1 MVPSALCPAWICLVS
16 KDQLGSVIGLLFLG
30 RVDDRR
36 SHGRRTWC
44 TDGSVRERGSPRLPE
59 RRVAS
64 TGQVF
69 TRGTPPR
76 LEGCRPA
83 SRGLSLALM
92 TYRRVYVRVS
102 VPRESLSSSW
112 TSPTAPAH
120 APRRHEAALV
130 ASITRTSY

>member
-1 MVPSALCPAWICLVS
+1 MGSARAPVALSALCPAWICLVS

-36 SHGRRTWC
+36 PSGDGPGAPTGRC
-44 TDGSVRERGSPRLPE
+44 GREALRACPRAG
-59 RRVAS
+59 AS

-92 TYRRVYVRVS
+92 T
-102 VPRESLSSSW
+102 
-112 TSPTAPAH
+112 
-120 APRRHEAALV
+120 
-130 ASITRTSY
+130 

>member
-1 MVPSALCPAWICLVS
+1 MGSARAPVALSALCPAWICLVS

-30 RVDDRR
+30 RVDDRDCGFG
-36 SHGRRTWC
+36 SRR
-44 TDGSVRERGSPRLPE
+44 TDGSVRERDSREVSPRLPA

-92 TYRRVYVRVS
+92 TYRRVYVCVS
-102 VPRESLSSSW
+102 ATWEGVSSSW
-112 TSPTAPAH
+112 T
-120 APRRHEAALV
+120 RRRR
-130 ASITRTSY
+130 RTGEGA